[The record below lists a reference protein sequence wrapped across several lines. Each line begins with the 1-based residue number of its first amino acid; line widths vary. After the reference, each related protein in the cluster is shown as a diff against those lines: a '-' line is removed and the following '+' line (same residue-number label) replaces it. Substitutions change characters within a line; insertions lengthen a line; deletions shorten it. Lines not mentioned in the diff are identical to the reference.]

1 MLRQIIVGC
10 CILAVSVA
18 CDESTQPV
26 EAPPLPAPTADQV
39 GLPENYATQ
48 FTSFYVFDR
57 PPLTPGS
64 AHQVRVVYANAAA
77 VAGRPYALGSILVM
91 ETWPAKKDA
100 QGIPLVDA
108 NGRYLRDTLSGIFV
122 MRKEKWFGRR
132 YGVNQTGDWEYASFL
147 ADADRTPNVVGDA
160 AEERC
165 AICHLDAGPSRDWVY
180 RANIHFGEASGAVP
194 QPRPGQAANAPFVL
208 NYTFVP
214 GTITVP
220 SGTRV
225 TWTNEDVVTHTV
237 TANDRAFSL
246 FLAQGASM
254 SRTFST
260 AGTFDYFCAVHDRM
274 RGTVIVQ

>member
-1 MLRQIIVGC
+1 VLRQIIVGC

-147 ADADRTPNVVGDA
+147 ADADRTANVVGDA

-165 AICHLDAGPSRDWVY
+165 AICHLEAGPSRDWVY
-180 RANIHFGEASGAVP
+180 RGNIFFSGASGKIP
-194 QPRPGQAANAPFVL
+194 EPPPGQPPDRPFID

-214 GTITVP
+214 DTITVAV
-220 SGTRV
+220 GTTVRWKNDDQV
-225 TWTNEDVVTHTV
+225 KHTV
-237 TANDRAFSL
+237 TADDLSFSGL
-246 FLAQGASM
+246 VSQGA
-254 SRTFST
+254 TFPRPFNT
-260 AGTFDYFCAVHDRM
+260 AGTFEYFCAIHPRM